1 MINPCISIDRKAK
14 KYAIFDGF
22 ECIGGF
28 KPYID
33 EADALAEARDEIARH
48 TTADPEIVYPFVRSM
63 RAR

>member
-28 KPYID
+28 KLYTD
-33 EADALAEARDEIARH
+33 ETDALAEARDEIAKH
-48 TTADPEIVYPFVRSM
+48 TAVDPEIVYPVVRSV
-63 RAR
+63 RVW